1 MSSPLSSIPIQKLYP
16 IALAEGE
23 GVGTA
28 YEYYAKR
35 LVLAPF
41 LRRLP
46 RPHRILVAG
55 LPEKYGSSLD
65 FLLLASELQ
74 AEVVVAD
81 HRPEFLAKS
90 AQALGAVQAQGLL
103 GSLAPRYTRLSA
115 PTALHE
121 VDGAFDLAL
130 CCEVLQ
136 AIPAEERPLYWQHVW
151 TLAPAVALFAP
162 NAGNPAH
169 STLSRLQTLSLA
181 EIAGLVA
188 NAPWRQSGL
197 ADLPPFPSGMTRSAE
212 QRQQAA
218 SGTFEQTI
226 MWGLNFYARLEK
238 FVPASIRRRYAHMV
252 YALVIRDT

>member
-1 MSSPLSSIPIQKLYP
+1 MSSPLRSIPIQKLYP
-16 IALAEGE
+16 FALAEGE

-65 FLLLASELQ
+65 FLLLANELQ

-81 HRPEFLAKS
+81 HRPDFLAKS
-90 AQALGAVQAQGLL
+90 AQALGAIQAQGQLNGL
-103 GSLAPRYTRLSA
+103 TPRYTRLSA
-115 PTALHE
+115 PTDLHE
-121 VDGAFDLAL
+121 VDGSFDLAL

-136 AIPAEERPLYWQHVW
+136 AIPPAERPHYWQQLW
-151 TLAPAVALFAP
+151 TLAPAIALFAP
-162 NAGNPAH
+162 NADNPAH
-169 STLSRLQTLSLA
+169 SHLSGLKTLHLA
-181 EIAGLVA
+181 ELEELVGD
-188 NAPWRQSGL
+188 APWRQTGL

-212 QRQQAA
+212 QRQHATT
-218 SGTFEQTI
+218 GTFEQTV
-226 MWGLNFYARLEK
+226 MWGLNLYARLEK
-238 FVPASIRRRYAHMV
+238 FVPTPLRRRHAHMV
-252 YALVIRDT
+252 YALVLRDT